1 MGKIGLHLELWPAE
15 YESAFQID
23 EFEPDSEGHVEIHV
37 EGIGWKAVEPPARAR
52 PEPIHSAHGVRCVEA
67 RIILDDE
74 SSPIIEELS
83 ETSRLVEVTILRR
96 DNIYCS
102 AGKWPVS

>member
-1 MGKIGLHLELWPAE
+1 MSSIKTQASSMPMSKASAGKPQSLSH
-15 YESAFQID
+15 
-23 EFEPDSEGHVEIHV
+23 
-37 EGIGWKAVEPPARAR
+37 AR
-52 PEPIHSAHGVRCVEA
+52 PEPIHFVDGVRCVEA

-74 SSPIIEELS
+74 SSPIIKELL
-83 ETSRLVEVTILRR
+83 EISRLVEVTILRR